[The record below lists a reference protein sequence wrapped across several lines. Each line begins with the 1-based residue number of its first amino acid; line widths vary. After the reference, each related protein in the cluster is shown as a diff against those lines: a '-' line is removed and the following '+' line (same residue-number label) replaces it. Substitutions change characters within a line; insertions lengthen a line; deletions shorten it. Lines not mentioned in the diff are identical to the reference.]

1 MDGTMSQEEINAL
14 LNNPSGTDE
23 NPENTLRSRISVWE
37 QRQLHCFHW

>member
-23 NPENTLRSRISVWE
+23 NPEKINPDDMIIE
-37 QRQLHCFHW
+37 DKKD